1 MHHPHRFDIDCDG
14 ELTIDELHQMVGS
27 TNAAFGLASDVGDTV
42 NLLKILDLDNNFT
55 VSWQEWSHACS
66 VWLHDLGV

>member
-1 MHHPHRFDIDCDG
+1 
-14 ELTIDELHQMVGS
+14 MVGS

-42 NLLKILDLDNNFT
+42 NLLNILDVDNNST

-66 VWLHDLGV
+66 VWLQDLGK